1 MKSTPK
7 DVFLHLLSIITLYV
21 SAGSLIALFFQYIN
35 ILVPDKLQPIYF
47 AGVASGIRFSM
58 ASLIIVFPVFIFSC
72 WMLNKDYKLEPE
84 KRELKI
90 RKWLVYF
97 TLFAAAAIIIGDLVS
112 LVYNFLGG
120 ELTARFILKIFS
132 ILLVVGSVFFYYLMD
147 LKDKLTQKSL
157 KLLAWVV
164 ASVVF
169 AGIVAGFFT
178 AGSPLKARLYRF
190 DEQRVNDLQTVQN
203 EIINFW
209 IQKEVLPKN
218 LDELKNSISGYIP
231 PADPE
236 TSASYIYNVK
246 NELNFEL
253 CAEFNLDTM
262 AALRT
267 PETAYF
273 AKDVYS
279 QNWDHGIGVVCFDR
293 SIDPELYKN
302 KVTLMGR

>member
-21 SAGSLIALFFQYIN
+21 SAGSLITLFFQYIN
-35 ILVPDKLQPIYF
+35 ILVPDKLQPIF
-47 AGVASGIRFSM
+47 FTGVASGIRFSM

-72 WMLNKDYKLEPE
+72 WMLNGDYKSEPE

-132 ILLVVGSVFFYYLMD
+132 ILLVVGAVFFYYLMD
-147 LKDKLTQKSL
+147 LKDKLTLKSL
-157 KLLAWVV
+157 KLLAWIVV
-164 ASVVF
+164 SVVF
-169 AGIVAGFFT
+169 VSILAGFFT

-190 DEQRVNDLQTVQN
+190 DEQRVNDLQMIQN

-209 IQKEVLPKN
+209 SQKEVLPKN
-218 LDELKNSISGYIP
+218 LDELKNSISGYVP
-231 PADPE
+231 PLDPE
-236 TSASYIYNVK
+236 TGLAYIYNVK
-246 NELNFEL
+246 NKLNFEL

-267 PETAYF
+267 PEIVYP
-273 AKDVYS
+273 AKNMYD
-279 QNWDHGIGVVCFDR
+279 QNWDHGVGKACFDR
-293 SIDPELYKN
+293 AIDPELYKT
-302 KVTLMGR
+302 KVYPR